1 MFRTK
6 KSLFALLLILILG
19 LTACNNRI
27 EVEDDSNPE
36 VIIELDEI
44 DAEQDA
50 NPQEDT
56 TSRIKRV
63 VKHDAFFHAD
73 GTYSDLITE
82 YEYNQEGYLIRQIS
96 YNSEGELQDD
106 SVEYSYD
113 NNGKMVRKNN
123 YVKDCLI
130 GYVLCEYNQEKQL
143 IKEELYRLND
153 SSDSFEMTGKIE
165 YTYDSNGNLIK
176 NENDGISISIKNSYD
191 EKNRIIKKE
200 FSNGLQEK
208 YYYVSEESEL
218 VGKKVVTVPAYSTTY
233 NYSYDSKG
241 NLIEESSESDNGN
254 LPQRITYEYED
265 ISSESN

>member
-19 LTACNNRI
+19 LIACNNRI
-27 EVEDDSNPE
+27 EVEDDFNPE

-73 GTYSDLITE
+73 GTHSDLITE

-130 GYVLCEYNQEKQL
+130 GYVLCEYNQAKQL

-218 VGKKVVTVPAYSTTY
+218 VGKKVVTAPAYSTTY

-241 NLIEESSESDNGN
+241 NLIEETSESDNGN